1 MKKGMLKNKLRVFR
15 AMREMTQE
23 DLSQKCGVTRQ
34 TIIAVEAGKYAPSVL
49 LALRMAQ
56 ALGTTVDEIFQ
67 LQDKEV

>member
-34 TIIAVEAGKYAPSVL
+34 TIIAVEAGKYAPSVV

-56 ALGTTVDEIFQ
+56 ALGTTVDELFQ

>member
-1 MKKGMLKNKLRVFR
+1 MKKGILKNKLRVFR

-34 TIIAVEAGKYAPSVL
+34 TIIAVEAGKYAPSVV

-56 ALGTTVDEIFQ
+56 ALGTTVDELFQ